1 MRGQKTTKEIVYQV
15 MASYATTGNFSQTAR
30 ELNMPAATV
39 RDIFNANCDKPEF
52 TKLQAET
59 KEAFADSATKIIEKG
74 LALLERR
81 FSRAILQEAELDAL
95 IEAVSKPGGEMFLTQ
110 AERSSL
116 IAKLRGLQLQDVKSV
131 TTAIGTLY
139 DKRALAEGTATDNV
153 AVTVKLPE
161 GIDEYAG

>member
-74 LALLERR
+74 LALLDRR
-81 FSRAILQEAELDAL
+81 FSRAILQEAELDAF
-95 IEAVSKPGGEMFLTQ
+95 IEEVSKPTGILLSQ
-110 AERSSL
+110 AERTAL
-116 IAKLRGLQLQDVKSV
+116 ITKLRGLQLQDVKSV

-139 DKRALAEGTATDNV
+139 DKRALAEGKTTDNV
-153 AVTVKLPE
+153 SVSIKLPE